1 MRAIDQFVV
10 GTNSGMYSTVR
21 FLTLIKIL
29 WLCQMLTL
37 GIGEEY
43 MKTLCTIFVTFLKI
57 EKFHNTV
64 LPSTV

>member
-1 MRAIDQFVV
+1 
-10 GTNSGMYSTVR
+10 
-21 FLTLIKIL
+21 
-29 WLCQMLTL
+29 MLTL